1 MLDKIIAFSIKN
13 KFIIALMTLALIV
26 WGVWSASKLPIDA
39 VPDITN
45 NQVQII
51 TVCPTLAGQEVE
63 QLVTY
68 PIEQSIANLPDLEE
82 LRSISRFGLS
92 VITVVFHDKVDIY
105 FARQLINERLK
116 EAESK
121 IPKGVG
127 TPELAPVSTGLG
139 EVYQYIIHPKKG
151 SESKYTAMDLR
162 TMQDWIVARQLYGTP
177 GIAEV
182 NSFGGRLKQ
191 YEVAVN
197 PDRLIAMGITIPEI
211 FTALEK
217 NNENTGGAYIDKKP
231 NAYFIRGVGLIGS
244 FDDIKNIVVKT
255 NPNGIPILIK
265 DVAEVH
271 LGSAVRYGAMTYNGE
286 VDAVGGVVMML
297 KGANSADVVSRIKDK
312 MHTIQKS
319 LPQDVIIEPYLD
331 RTDLVNRAISTVEK
345 NLIEGALIVIF
356 VLVLFLGNLRAGLI
370 VASAI
375 PLSMLFAL
383 GLMNVF
389 GVSANLMS
397 LGAIDFGLI
406 VDGAVIIVEASLY
419 FLEHRKE
426 THALSQMEMDKAVGS
441 SAKRMMNSAAFGQII
456 IMIVYLPIL
465 SLIGIEGKMFRPMA
479 QVVSFAIIGAMF
491 LSLSYI
497 PMMSALILP
506 RNISHKKTFSDRMM
520 NFFQSIYAPLLET
533 AIRFKKVFVG
543 ATVAVFIISVFLFS
557 KMGGEFIPTLQEGDF
572 AFHCILPQ
580 GTSLSQS
587 LETSMQASRL
597 IKAFDEVKMVVGKT
611 GAAEVPTDP
620 MPPEATDMMIILKSP
635 DKWKRDISYD
645 ELAEEFEE
653 QLNTI
658 PGVFFEKNQPIQMR
672 FNELMTGIRQDV
684 AVKIFGEN
692 MDTLLTYANKVNSV
706 VQGVDGATEPSVER
720 VAGLPQ
726 IVIKYNRSQIANYGL
741 NIEDINHIVSTAF
754 AGGGAGVVYENE
766 RKFDLV
772 VRLDSTHRNN
782 IDDVSHL
789 YIPTANGTQIPLSQ
803 VADIKMELGPAQISR
818 EDGKRRIV
826 IGFNIKGRD
835 VASVVADIQTQLD
848 ENVKLPE
855 GYYYTYGGTFE
866 NLQAASK
873 RLMIALPVA
882 LALIFML
889 LYFTFSSVKQA
900 TLIYTAIPMSAI
912 GGVFALLIRD
922 MPFSIS
928 AGIGFIALFGVA
940 VLNGIVLIGT
950 FNQLEKEG
958 MTGILERIK
967 EGTKIRLRPVLMTAT
982 VASLGFFPMAFSH
995 GAGAEV
1001 QKPLATVVI
1010 GGLITATFLTLFVL
1024 PLLYILFSKTR
1035 KHGLSGA
1042 EGMKPTILTTIVLLM
1057 FVFSGN
1063 VTAQTSTTPIQLTVE
1078 DAIGIAFKNN
1088 PGLQAT
1094 RMEVQQNKALQKTGW
1109 EIDRTNFSLIQ
1120 DPTSGGNI
1128 DNSFGITQSFSF
1140 PTVYSSQSKILTQQT
1155 ALSEK
1160 LSAVTQNELI
1170 RDVKIAY
1177 YNLAYFIEKL
1187 KLLTYQDSI
1196 YKIFS
1201 NAAELRFKTGETS
1214 NLEKLSA
1221 QNKYQEIRLL
1231 KQQTEADRNIAMLEL
1246 QKLLNTTDALGFSD
1260 IKLTKLPFTLN
1271 PDTALVK
1278 QNPVYGFYEQQINL
1292 AKYQLRYEKNKLL
1305 PDFTIG
1311 YYHQYLLS
1319 SFNPADINRNYFPGT
1334 RVAGIQFGISAPVF
1348 FNAQS
1353 GRIQSSQFRVMT
1365 AQKAWQNTVNNL
1377 KTAYSRQIQEY
1388 QKFAALLN
1396 YYENTGLNQADEQLK
1411 VTQLSYS
1418 KGAISYVE
1426 YIQNLTQAI
1435 SIKSE
1440 YLNNLNLY
1448 NQSIININFLV
1459 NK

>member
-127 TPELAPVSTGLG
+127 SPELAPVSTGLG

-162 TMQDWIVARQLYGTP
+162 TMQDWIVARQLYGTA

-182 NSFGGRLKQ
+182 NSFGGQLKQ

-197 PDRLIAMGITIPEI
+197 PDRLVAMGITIPEI

-312 MHTIQKS
+312 MATIHKS
-319 LPQDVIIEPYLD
+319 LPKDVVIEPYLD

-406 VDGAVIIVEASLY
+406 VDGAVIIVEATLHQ
-419 FLEHRKE
+419 LGMRKAIGKL
-426 THALSQMEMDKAVGS
+426 TQQEMDEEVFQ
-441 SAKRMMNSAAFGQII
+441 SASKIRSSAAFGEII
-456 IMIVYLPIL
+456 ILIVYIPIL
-465 SLIGIEGKMFRPMA
+465 TLIGIEGKMFGPMA
-479 QVVSFAIIGAMF
+479 QTVGFAIFGALI
-491 LSLSYI
+491 LSLTYI
-497 PMMSALILP
+497 PMMCAAFLP
-506 RNISHKKTFSDRMM
+506 KNISHKQTWSDRMM
-520 NFFQSIYAPLLET
+520 NFFQSIYAPLLEK
-533 AIRFKKVFVG
+533 AIRFKKVIVG
-543 ATVAVFIISVFLFS
+543 VTVAVFVVSVLLFS
-557 KMGGEFIPTLQEGDF
+557 RMGGEFIPTLQEGDF

-597 IKAFDEVKMVVGKT
+597 IKEFDEVKMVVGKT

-620 MPPEATDMMIILKSP
+620 MPPEATDMMIILKP
-635 DKWKRDISYD
+635 QKDWKRDISYN

-653 QLNTI
+653 RLNTI

-692 MDTLLTYANKVNSV
+692 MDTLLSYANKVNAV
-706 VQGVDGATEPSVER
+706 VQTVNGATEPSVER

-803 VADIKMELGPAQISR
+803 VAEIKMELGPAQISR

-826 IGFNIKGRD
+826 VGFNISGRD
-835 VASVVADIQTQLD
+835 VASVVTDIQKELN
-848 ENVKLPE
+848 EKVKLPE

-889 LYFTFSSVKQA
+889 LYFTFGSVKQA

-950 FNQLEKEG
+950 FNQLEKDG
-958 MTGILERIK
+958 MINIFERIK

-982 VASLGFFPMAFSH
+982 VASLGFLPMALSH

-1024 PLLYILFSKTR
+1024 PLLYLI
-1035 KHGLSGA
+1035 
-1042 EGMKPTILTTIVLLM
+1042 
-1057 FVFSGN
+1057 FSGKRKNN
-1063 VTAQTSTTPIQLTVE
+1063 VSATTVLVFALLSFNAANAQTPTTKTISVE
-1078 DAIGIAFKNN
+1078 DAISTALKNN
-1088 PGLQAT
+1088 LGIQSQNLNVQSSTTLKKSVFELPKTNVNFQFGQYNSINQDKAFQVSQSIPFPTYFTAKSGLYKAELQSSELRQQAT
-1094 RMEVQQNKALQKTGW
+1094 ASEIKAQVQYWFYQLQY
-1109 EIDRTNFSLIQ
+1109 L
-1120 DPTSGGNI
+1120 
-1128 DNSFGITQSFSF
+1128 
-1140 PTVYSSQSKILTQQT
+1140 QT
-1155 ALSEK
+1155 AKKQLQS
-1160 LSAVTQNELI
+1160 LDSLYNDFVSA
-1170 RDVKIAY
+1170 
-1177 YNLAYFIEKL
+1177 
-1187 KLLTYQDSI
+1187 
-1196 YKIFS
+1196 
-1201 NAAELRFKTGETS
+1201 AALRYKTGET
-1214 NLEKLSA
+1214 NLLEKTTAETKRGQLSL
-1221 QNKYQEIRLL
+1221 LL
-1231 KQQTEADRNIAMLEL
+1231 KQNETEFSTAYNSLKTLMNTSEDFTITVNQNLQPLVLSSSFDTTLIA
-1246 QKLLNTTDALGFSD
+1246 N
-1260 IKLTKLPFTLN
+1260 N
-1271 PDTALVK
+1271 PSLKVL
-1278 QNPVYGFYEQQINL
+1278 YQQAVI
-1292 AKYQLRYEKNKLL
+1292 AEKNKKVETASTL
-1305 PDFTIG
+1305 PDFNVGYFNQSLIGTQTVNGSDVFFDGSKRFQGFNVGISIPITFFSNASKIKSLDYKQQALQKEADNGKLILQTQLQNAFQQYNQNLSQYNYYKSTALPNAEIIINTAKVGFNSGDIG
-1311 YYHQYLLS
+1311 YIEYLQAL
-1319 SFNPADINRNYFPGT
+1319 
-1334 RVAGIQFGISAPVF
+1334 Q
-1348 FNAQS
+1348 
-1353 GRIQSSQFRVMT
+1353 T
-1365 AQKAWQNTVNNL
+1365 ATDVQ
-1377 KTAYSRQIQEY
+1377 
-1388 QKFAALLN
+1388 LN
-1396 YYENTGLNQADEQLK
+1396 YLQSINQ
-1411 VTQLSYS
+1411 S
-1418 KGAISYVE
+1418 
-1426 YIQNLTQAI
+1426 
-1435 SIKSE
+1435 
-1440 YLNNLNLY
+1440 
-1448 NQSIININFLV
+1448 NQSIININFLI